1 MNVIDIIVL
10 LPICYGLIRG
20 LMRGF
25 VQELTTLVALIA
37 AIIGTKLWAPN
48 LAVWLTR
55 YITTSPAVCQLIA
68 WTLLFATIVL
78 SLHFVGKVI
87 TRLLHAISL
96 GWLNRLIGALFGA
109 AKWALIVSIIL
120 NGVALL
126 DNQFHFLKPEVQEQ
140 SITYRPIQQIA
151 SIAWDSVQ
159 NEFDSKE

>member
-10 LPICYGLIRG
+10 LPVCYGLIRG

-25 VQELTTLVALIA
+25 VQELTTLVALSA
-37 AIIGTKLWAPN
+37 AIIGTKIWAPN
-48 LAVWLTR
+48 LALWLSQ
-55 YITTSPAVCQLIA
+55 YIATSPAVCQLIA
-68 WTLLFATIVL
+68 WTLLFTTIVL
-78 SLHFVGKVI
+78 SLHFVGKII
-87 TRLLHAISL
+87 TRFLHAISL

-126 DNQFHFLKPEVQEQ
+126 DQQFHFLKPELQEQ

-151 SIAWDSVQ
+151 AIAWDSVQ
-159 NEFDSKE
+159 NEFDAKD